1 MDFKKII
8 NTVKSEANDA
18 VEVTKL
24 RSKISKERTSV
35 KENYQKIG
43 ELIYEKYKDGGADEE
58 LAAIIEEIK
67 ASREKIKGYNDDI
80 NKLKLEDN

>member
-58 LAAIIEEIK
+58 LADIIEEIK

>member
-35 KENYQKIG
+35 KENYQK
-43 ELIYEKYKDGGADEE
+43 K
-58 LAAIIEEIK
+58 
-67 ASREKIKGYNDDI
+67 
-80 NKLKLEDN
+80 